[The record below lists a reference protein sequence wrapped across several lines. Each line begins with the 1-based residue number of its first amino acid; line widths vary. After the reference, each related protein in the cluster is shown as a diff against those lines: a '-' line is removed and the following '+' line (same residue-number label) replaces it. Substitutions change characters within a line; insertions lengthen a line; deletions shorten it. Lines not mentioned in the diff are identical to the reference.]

1 MSALLAV
8 LSLLGSLA
16 LLLVPGGVLF
26 VPFTLGLFLL
36 SARRARE
43 QDGRQHDP
51 AARADRPRVAAGSS
65 PRTPGAAPIRPMV
78 VPKGGSHLP
87 TDIGVLSFGSIL
99 GAALDD
105 PDRVHRPE

>member
-36 SARRARE
+36 AL
-43 QDGRQHDP
+43 
-51 AARADRPRVAAGSS
+51 
-65 PRTPGAAPIRPMV
+65 T
-78 VPKGGSHLP
+78 
-87 TDIGVLSFGSIL
+87 GVLGGLENRTVASTTRLRGPTAHVL
-99 GAALDD
+99 PRG
-105 PDRVHRPE
+105 VHREPPAPRRFGLWWCRRVDRTCRPI